1 MHGDERRTMLG
12 NSNRGRSMP
21 DFPSRPTAVEDSIA
35 LSQYLHGQ
43 FGNRDFADYVIQLSH
58 SSYLFPPTALPCH
71 GVVLARSPN
80 LRSLM
85 AMQNSGH
92 HTYPKILNIVV
103 SDRFL
108 NHDVAFMEALM
119 RLYGEILPDQA
130 FVSGLRCDPTGYGP
144 VQRMRFALA
153 YAAAGHFLQI
163 DEIITHGL
171 DLAAGLLSWKTIER
185 ALAFALEGGLSSA
198 WGPFET
204 FGEDRGSSSSNDE
217 STVKY
222 DLPSSAPNYGIYSD
236 RILSDVIE
244 FIAHNCPTDFKFFPN
259 APQSFEVPRLPS
271 VAEPQHSR
279 RGSRFSQIRFGE
291 MMLEE
296 DTANPATIT
305 MSTILVSL
313 PFPTLVH
320 LLDHRVICGKLGWLK
335 VAQTM
340 QAVVDEREARRQR
353 TVRNRTGHAPGSTFE
368 DRLWNSARQAESV
381 ERTENHPAGVRL
393 SRRRAG
399 VETPPSTSS
408 TKS

>member
-1 MHGDERRTMLG
+1 MILE

-21 DFPSRPTAVEDSIA
+21 EYPSRPTAVEDPTA

-71 GVVLARSPN
+71 GVILARSPK

-85 AMQNSGH
+85 AMQDSGH
-92 HTYPKILNIVV
+92 HGYPKVLNIVV

-108 NHDVAFMEALM
+108 NHDVAFMKALM
-119 RLYGEILPDQA
+119 RLYGELLPDQA
-130 FVSGLRCDPTGYGP
+130 FISALRCPATRDDPTEYGP

-153 YAAAGHFLQI
+153 YAAAGHLLQI

-171 DLAAGLLSWKTIER
+171 ELAAGLLSWKTIER

-198 WGPFET
+198 WVPFEPS
-204 FGEDRGSSSSNDE
+204 GEDRGSSSSNDD
-217 STVKY
+217 STAKY
-222 DLPSSAPNYGIYSD
+222 DLPTSAPTYGIYSD
-236 RILSDVIE
+236 RILSEVIE

-291 MMLEE
+291 MTLEE
-296 DTANPATIT
+296 DTANPATST

-320 LLDHRVICGKLGWLK
+320 LLDHPVSCGTLGWLK

-353 TVRNRTGHAPGSTFE
+353 TVRNRTGHAPASTFE
-368 DRLWNSARQAESV
+368 ERLWNSARQAESV
-381 ERTENHPAGVRL
+381 ERTENHPAGVKL
-393 SRRRAG
+393 SRRHAG